1 MSDNDQQD
9 VCEFTHI
16 VLEWVEEAFKEPEA
30 VTSSLTSKSG
40 VPEMMDEGSND
51 QVFHRQVLL
60 YTINEISVSQPFGLQ
75 DPVIGKFLPYCP
87 GQAKCKVFIPK

>member
-51 QVFHRQVLL
+51 QVFHRQA
-60 YTINEISVSQPFGLQ
+60 NSVVGH
-75 DPVIGKFLPYCP
+75 Y
-87 GQAKCKVFIPK
+87 